1 MGSKHFFLTGAT
13 VIRGTDEPPIH
24 EATVEIKNR
33 RIENIVEGKSFRS
46 QKIPVIDVREMTVLP
61 GLIDMHAHN
70 VAKFDA
76 IRKLLLSHGVTTVRE
91 SEVNPKR
98 ARLFNLQKK
107 FRLGNKAS
115 PRIFLTSPF
124 FDSSPKQGDLALS
137 SNRFITK
144 PIVIND
150 PKSSRS
156 RVEKAKKS
164 GFQIVEVN
172 FNIDEEVLRTIADS
186 AEDLNLPLIGDFLF
200 SRRVFASQ
208 AAEAGVKA
216 LDHGSGIAQEFCNN
230 LDEVGFFDEW
240 SNVNDEK
247 VLAFAATLAKTG
259 VFLIP
264 TLVWFEAQSKL
275 SEQTA
280 NNVPLFEKLP
290 EEVRRSWMQPNPLF
304 GIEKWEK
311 GARGSFQKLREF
323 LEVFVRFGG
332 KVVTGTD
339 SPIYFVFP
347 GTSIHREMELL
358 VASNLTP
365 MQAIQAATRNAAELL
380 GANNIGTIEKGKLAD
395 LLVIEGNPLKDI
407 KATRSIKLVIK
418 DGETYYPKRLLD
430 SI

>member
-13 VIRGTDEPPIH
+13 IIKGTDEPPIH
-24 EATVEIKNR
+24 QASIEIKNG
-33 RIENIVEGKSFRS
+33 RIRNIVKEKSVRN
-46 QKIPVIDVREMTVLP
+46 QKIPVIDVTGMTVLP

-76 IRKLLLSHGVTTVRE
+76 IRKLLLSHGVTAVRD

-107 FRLGNKAS
+107 FRFGSKLS
-115 PRIFLTSPF
+115 PKIYLTSPF
-124 FDSSPKQGDLALS
+124 FDSSPKEGDLALS
-137 SNRFITK
+137 SERFITK

-156 RVEKAKKS
+156 QVEKAKKA
-164 GFQIVEVN
+164 GFNIVEVN
-172 FNIDEEVLRTIADS
+172 YNIDEEVLRSIAGS
-186 AEDLNLPLIGDFLF
+186 AKDLNLPLIGDFLF

-208 AAEAGVKA
+208 AARAGVKA
-216 LDHGSGIAQEFCNN
+216 LDHGGGIAQQFCDN
-230 LDEVGFFDEW
+230 LHEIGFFDEW
-240 SNVNDEK
+240 NNVNEEK

-264 TLVWFEAQSKL
+264 TLVWFEAQSRL
-275 SEQTA
+275 SEQSV
-280 NNVPLFEKLP
+280 NSVKLFEKLP
-290 EEVRRSWMQPNPLF
+290 EDVKRSWMHPNPIF
-304 GIEKWEK
+304 GLEKWEK
-311 GARGSFQKLREF
+311 GARASFQKLKEF
-323 LEVFVRFGG
+323 LAVFVRFGG

-365 MQAIQAATRNAAELL
+365 MQAIQAATRNSAELL
-380 GANNIGTIEKGKLAD
+380 GEKNIGTIEKGKIAD

-407 KATRSIKLVIK
+407 KATRNIKIIFK
-418 DGETYYPKRLLD
+418 DGATYHPKRLLD